1 MVARD
6 DEAMQGPEM
15 PPNTVEPQNTAPP
28 APREGPLV
36 LADVYLLTAESQG
49 STAVPGLTVQLD
61 ESGLTVRKP
70 DGTTGAF
77 LPWADVSGLVADR
90 RIRTPAGSQG
100 VVLEAVT
107 TTRTHRFV
115 VPSDNPEGLRH
126 EITHLARTMVTPD
139 TSPGPG
145 DKRRSGVLVGV
156 AAVVILAGVTLAVL
170 VATGIVKF

>member
-1 MVARD
+1 
-6 DEAMQGPEM
+6 M
-15 PPNTVEPQNTAPP
+15 PPNTVEPQNMAPP
-28 APREGPLV
+28 ALREGPLV
-36 LADVYLLTAESQG
+36 LSDVYLLTAESQG

-77 LPWADVSGLVADR
+77 LAWADVSGLVADR

-100 VVLEAVT
+100 VVLEAFT
-107 TTRTHRFV
+107 ATRTHRFV

-126 EITHLARTMVTPD
+126 EISHLAGTMVAPSTKSD
-139 TSPGPG
+139 PG
-145 DKRRSGVLVGV
+145 DKRRPGMLLRVL
-156 AAVVILAGVTLAVL
+156 AVVVFAGIVFAVL

>member
-1 MVARD
+1 
-6 DEAMQGPEM
+6 M
-15 PPNTVEPQNTAPP
+15 PPNKVEPQSAAPP
-28 APREGPLV
+28 ALREGPLV
-36 LADVYLLTAESQG
+36 LSDVYLLTAESQG

-77 LPWADVSGLVADR
+77 LAWTEVSGLVADR

-126 EITHLARTMVTPD
+126 EIRQLSGTMVVPSTKA
-139 TSPGPG
+139 GPG
-145 DKRRSGVLVGV
+145 DRRRSGVLVGALVVVIV
-156 AAVVILAGVTLAVL
+156 AAIALAVL
-170 VATGIVKF
+170 VATGTVKF